1 MSAEIEMYTGPRC
14 IYCDRAK
21 KLLNQKGL
29 VFKELDINQNPKLKD
44 EMVIRTGGK
53 KTIPQIF
60 INKKSIGG
68 FDELYSL
75 ELIGDLDKILGT

>member
-1 MSAEIEMYTGPRC
+1 MTAEIEMYIGPRC
-14 IYCDRAK
+14 VYCDRAK

-29 VFKELDINQNPKLKD
+29 NYTEIDIHKNPKLKD
-44 EMVIRTGGK
+44 EMLIRTGGK

-68 FDELYSL
+68 FDELYSM
-75 ELIGDLDKILGT
+75 ELIGDLDKILGN